1 MKKVSELKLGDK
13 IEIKPENQSFQ
24 TSVSGSVTDDN
35 ARNYA
40 KKILIKY
47 IQSERLQY
55 KQKQG
60 DYSIDELL
68 TELEK

>member
-1 MKKVSELKLGDK
+1 MKTQNKHQ
-13 IEIKPENQSFQ
+13 IKPKPKSCQA
-24 TSVSGSVTDDN
+24 SVSGSVTDEN

>member
-1 MKKVSELKLGDK
+1 MTKLKT
-13 IEIKPENQSFQ
+13 ETQSCQ
-24 TSVSGSVTDDN
+24 TSVSGSVTDDT

>member
-1 MKKVSELKLGDK
+1 MNEPINPQCV
-13 IEIKPENQSFQ
+13 Q
-24 TSVSGSVTDDN
+24 TSVSGSVTDEN
-35 ARNYA
+35 TRNYA
-40 KKILIKY
+40 KRILIKY

>member
-1 MKKVSELKLGDK
+1 MTKLKTETQLPQA
-13 IEIKPENQSFQ
+13 I
-24 TSVSGSVTDDN
+24 VSGSVTDDT
-35 ARNYA
+35 RNYA

>member
-1 MKKVSELKLGDK
+1 MKIQDQHQ
-13 IEIKPENQSFQ
+13 IKPNTQSCQ

>member
-1 MKKVSELKLGDK
+1 MKVQDQHQ
-13 IEIKPENQSFQ
+13 IKQNTQSCQ
-24 TSVSGSVTDDN
+24 TSVRGSVTDDN

>member
-1 MKKVSELKLGDK
+1 MKNEMN
-13 IEIKPENQSFQ
+13 ENKALSH

>member
-1 MKKVSELKLGDK
+1 M
-13 IEIKPENQSFQ
+13 
-24 TSVSGSVTDDN
+24 
-35 ARNYA
+35 A

>member
-1 MKKVSELKLGDK
+1 MKVQDQHQ
-13 IEIKPENQSFQ
+13 IKPETQSCQ
-24 TSVSGSVTDDN
+24 TSVSGSVTDEN

>member
-1 MKKVSELKLGDK
+1 MKVQDQHQ
-13 IEIKPENQSFQ
+13 IKPETQSCQ
-24 TSVSGSVTDDN
+24 TSVSGSVMDDN

>member
-1 MKKVSELKLGDK
+1 MRN
-13 IEIKPENQSFQ
+13 ENMNTPQDSQSCK
-24 TSVSGSVTDDN
+24 TRVSGSVTDDT

>member
-1 MKKVSELKLGDK
+1 MKTQNKHQ
-13 IEIKPENQSFQ
+13 IKPNTQSCQ

>member
-1 MKKVSELKLGDK
+1 MRNVNVNKQQ
-13 IEIKPENQSFQ
+13 NQQSCQ
-24 TSVSGSVTDDN
+24 TSVSGSVTDEN
-35 ARNYA
+35 NRNYA

>member
-1 MKKVSELKLGDK
+1 MKIQDQHQ
-13 IEIKPENQSFQ
+13 IKHETQSCQ

>member
-1 MKKVSELKLGDK
+1 MKTQDQHQ
-13 IEIKPENQSFQ
+13 IKPDTQSCQ
-24 TSVSGSVTDDN
+24 MAVSGSVTDDN

>member
-1 MKKVSELKLGDK
+1 MT
-13 IEIKPENQSFQ
+13 EISKNTPMPQCVK
-24 TSVSGSVTDDN
+24 TDVSGSVTDEHT
-35 ARNYA
+35 RNYA
-40 KKILIKY
+40 KRILIKY

>member
-1 MKKVSELKLGDK
+1 MSKLNANTQL
-13 IEIKPENQSFQ
+13 PQ
-24 TSVSGSVTDDN
+24 TIVSGSVTDDT
-35 ARNYA
+35 RNYA

>member
-1 MKKVSELKLGDK
+1 MKVQDQHQ
-13 IEIKPENQSFQ
+13 IKPNTQSCQ

>member
-1 MKKVSELKLGDK
+1 MKVQDQHQ
-13 IEIKPENQSFQ
+13 IKPNTQSCQ

-60 DYSIDELL
+60 NYSIDELL

>member
-1 MKKVSELKLGDK
+1 MKIQDQHQ
-13 IEIKPENQSFQ
+13 IKPETQSCQ
-24 TSVSGSVTDDN
+24 TSVSGSVMDDN

>member
-1 MKKVSELKLGDK
+1 MKVQNQHQ
-13 IEIKPENQSFQ
+13 IKPNTQSCQ

>member
-1 MKKVSELKLGDK
+1 MEQNNKLNTDT
-13 IEIKPENQSFQ
+13 QSCQ
-24 TSVSGSVTDDN
+24 TAVSGSVTDDN

-60 DYSIDELL
+60 DYSINELL

>member
-1 MKKVSELKLGDK
+1 MKVQDQHQ
-13 IEIKPENQSFQ
+13 INPNTQSCQ
-24 TSVSGSVTDDN
+24 ASVSGSVTDDT
-35 ARNYA
+35 RNYA

>member
-1 MKKVSELKLGDK
+1 MRN
-13 IEIKPENQSFQ
+13 ENMNEQQNQQSCQ